1 MTYDVMVIGGGPAG
15 RALARACAELGL
27 HTAIVDRH
35 PHRPWTATYGAWAD
49 ELPFGT
55 PVKTTSTAVMAYAR
69 EEHRIDRTYV
79 VLDNAKLHELPDT
92 VDVLQRPEA
101 ARYTFNATGARKGRA
116 EQTAVGTFISSTST
130 EVTLMDWRGDGD
142 TFLYTVPVGDGR
154 VLVEETCLARRPGM
168 PLGELRQRLRARGW
182 GGRTGVEGAEE
193 VRAHGD
199 TGEGSAGEGLGE
211 TGDGPA
217 GERLG
222 GERAGGGLRE
232 WGAAAGSGGEGPRG
246 RDETGA
252 GGVDGLGGAEVRGT
266 GGRGRSGAGDV
277 GVRGGTGPGAAEG
290 EGGTGAGEAGGRAGA
305 GGVRGRGAAGMG
317 GGTGTR
323 DVGGQG
329 LEGVGEERVR
339 FPLDSPRVGGLAFG
353 ASAGFIHPATGYSV
367 ATALQLA
374 PRVAEACKGGRD
386 PLKVIWPAKAR
397 VVHAMRRKGL
407 EALLRLDAEET
418 KDFFEL
424 FFRLDAELQVAYLSG
439 REDVVGTA
447 RAMGVLFKGAGRLRW
462 KLV

>member
-27 HTAIVDRH
+27 RTAIVDRH

-55 PVKTTSTAVMAYAR
+55 PVKTTSTTVKAYAR
-69 EEHRIDRTYV
+69 EEHRIERKYV

-154 VLVEETCLARRPGM
+154 VLVEETCLAGRPGM
-168 PLGELRQRLRARGW
+168 ALGQLRQRLRARGW
-182 GGRTGVEGAEE
+182 AGGEGAE
-193 VRAHGD
+193 VRAQ
-199 TGEGSAGEGLGE
+199 GESGGGLA
-211 TGDGPA
+211 GDG
-217 GERLG
+217 RG
-222 GERAGGGLRE
+222 GERAGGERAGGKRARGELRE
-232 WGAAAGSGGEGPRG
+232 GDAAGGELHEGDAPGGEPHRGDAAGGERRERDAVAERGGEGPLRRG
-246 RDETGA
+246 GA
-252 GGVDGLGGAEVRGT
+252 VAGVDGLGGAGVEGSSGPRVE
-266 GGRGRSGAGDV
+266 GAGV
-277 GVRGGTGPGAAEG
+277 EGAGVEGAGVEGASGPG
-290 EGGTGAGEAGGRAGA
+290 
-305 GGVRGRGAAGMG
+305 VK
-317 GGTGTR
+317 
-323 DVGGQG
+323 
-329 LEGVGEERVR
+329 GVGEERVR
-339 FPLDSPRVGGLAFG
+339 FPLDSPRAGGLAFG

-374 PRVAEACKGGRD
+374 PRVAEAVRNGRD
-386 PLKVIWPAKAR
+386 PRKVIWPVQAR
-397 VVHAMRRKGL
+397 IVHAMRRKGL
-407 EALLRLDAEET
+407 ESLLRLDAEET

-424 FFRLDAELQVAYLSG
+424 FFRLDPELQVAYLSG
-439 REDVVGTA
+439 REDVLGTA